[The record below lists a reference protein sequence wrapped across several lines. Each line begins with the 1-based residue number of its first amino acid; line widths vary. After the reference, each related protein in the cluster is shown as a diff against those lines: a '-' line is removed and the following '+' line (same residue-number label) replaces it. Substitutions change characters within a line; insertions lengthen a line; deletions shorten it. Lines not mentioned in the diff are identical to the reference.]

1 MQTALPSL
9 LGGIHHTHV
18 KSQLV
23 ELLKSLKPQFASR
36 LEGRTSGG
44 AVADTHGEIQVATLL
59 IWDSPSLHWE
69 NYFKILKEILK
80 RKKKKKQTPPEFT
93 SHKSSLFTCVS
104 TWK

>member
-9 LGGIHHTHV
+9 LGGIHHTCM

-44 AVADTHGEIQVATLL
+44 AVADTRGEIQVATLL